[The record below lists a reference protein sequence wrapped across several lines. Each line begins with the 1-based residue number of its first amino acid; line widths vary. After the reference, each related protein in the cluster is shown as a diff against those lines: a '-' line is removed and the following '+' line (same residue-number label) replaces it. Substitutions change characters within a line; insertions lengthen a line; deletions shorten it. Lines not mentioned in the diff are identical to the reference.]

1 MIEVKIKKLTD
12 KASLPEYQTC
22 GAAGMDL
29 CACLDEPVILAPS
42 ERKLI
47 PTGFAMSLPEGF
59 AAFIYPRSGLASKKG
74 ITLPNCVGV
83 IDSDYR
89 GEVKVALVNIS
100 DTAFEINNGDRIA
113 QMVISEV
120 KRVILKEE
128 EELDLT
134 ERAGGGFGS
143 TGV

>member
-12 KASLPEYQTC
+12 KASLPEYQTS

-128 EELDLT
+128 EELDST

>member
-1 MIEVKIKKLTD
+1 MFSVKIKKLSET
-12 KASLPEYQTC
+12 AVLPEYQTK

-29 CACLDEPVILAPS
+29 CACLSESVILAPS

-47 PTGFAMSLPEGF
+47 PTGFAMALPEGY
-59 AAFIYPRSGLASKKG
+59 AAFIYSRSGLASKKG

-100 DTAFEINNGDRIA
+100 DEAFEINNGDRIA

-120 KRVILKEE
+120 KTAILEVTD
-128 EELDLT
+128 ELDDT

>member
-1 MIEVKIKKLTD
+1 MRVPFGKRYFGAIRKKADTD
-12 KASLPEYQTC
+12 GICNGASRGY
-22 GAAGMDL
+22 
-29 CACLDEPVILAPS
+29 
-42 ERKLI
+42 
-47 PTGFAMSLPEGF
+47 
-59 AAFIYPRSGLASKKG
+59 AAFIYARSGLASKKG
-74 ITLPNCVGV
+74 ITLPNGVGV

-100 DTAFEINNGDRIA
+100 DEAFEINNGDRIA

-120 KRVILKEE
+120 KTAILEVTD
-128 EELDLT
+128 ELDDT

>member
-1 MIEVKIKKLTD
+1 MLSVKVKKLSEN
-12 KASLPEYQTC
+12 AVLPEYQTS

-29 CACLDEPVILAPS
+29 CACVEGSVTLAPS

-47 PTGFAMSLPEGF
+47 PTGFAMALPEGY
-59 AAFIYPRSGLASKKG
+59 AAFIYARSGLASKKG

-89 GEVKVALVNIS
+89 GEIKVALVNIS
-100 DTAFEINNGDRIA
+100 DEAFTINSGDRIA
-113 QMVISEV
+113 QMVIT
-120 KRVILKEE
+120 RVERA
-128 EELDLT
+128 ELALADELSDT

>member
-1 MIEVKIKKLTD
+1 MLSVKVKKLSD
-12 KASLPEYQTC
+12 NAVLPEYQTS

-29 CACLDEPVILAPS
+29 CACVEGSVTLAPS

-47 PTGFAMSLPEGF
+47 PTGFAMALPEGY
-59 AAFIYPRSGLASKKG
+59 AAFIYARSGLASKKG

-89 GEVKVALVNIS
+89 GEIKVALVNIS
-100 DTAFEINNGDRIA
+100 DETFTINSGDRIA
-113 QMVISEV
+113 QMVIT
-120 KRVILKEE
+120 RVERA
-128 EELDLT
+128 ELALADELSDT

>member
-1 MIEVKIKKLTD
+1 MLSVKVKKLSD
-12 KASLPEYQTC
+12 NAVLPEYQTS

-29 CACLDEPVILAPS
+29 CACVEGSVTLAPS

-47 PTGFAMSLPEGF
+47 PTGFAMALPEGY
-59 AAFIYPRSGLASKKG
+59 AAFIYARSGLASKKG

-89 GEVKVALVNIS
+89 GEIKVALVNIS
-100 DTAFEINNGDRIA
+100 DEAFTINSGDRIA
-113 QMVISEV
+113 QMVIT
-120 KRVILKEE
+120 RVERA
-128 EELDLT
+128 ELALADELSDT

>member
-1 MIEVKIKKLTD
+1 MLNVKVKKLSD
-12 KASLPEYQTC
+12 NAVLPEYQTS

-29 CACLDEPVILAPS
+29 CACVPESVTLAPS

-47 PTGFAMSLPEGF
+47 PTGFAMALPEGY
-59 AAFIYPRSGLASKKG
+59 AAFIYARSGLASKKG

-89 GEVKVALVNIS
+89 GEIKVALVNIS
-100 DTAFEINNGDRIA
+100 DEVFTINTGDRIA
-113 QMVISEV
+113 QMVIS
-120 KRVILKEE
+120 RVERAQLTLAD
-128 EELDLT
+128 ELSDT